1 MHPFRFGVV
10 LEAVGDER
18 SLREIVRRAESAG
31 YATVLIRDHFAAEPF
46 GPQLAPLTTLAT
58 VAAQSTSLRLGTLV
72 IDNDFRHP
80 AVLAKE
86 IATLDLLSGG
96 RVELGLGAGW
106 LAAEY
111 QQTGIPFDSP
121 GTRIARLEESI
132 AILKGLL
139 GGNSV
144 TFHGQHYRVTDLGNF
159 PDSVQRPH
167 PPLLLGG
174 GARRMLSLA
183 GSEADIIS
191 VLNTSVA
198 NGVQRDS
205 VAERSSAR
213 LAEKVAWIR
222 DAAGERF
229 ASIELSLFPDIH
241 IVDDHVMAAG
251 QIAAAR
257 GWKVSPEAVFDMP
270 AILIGSVDRIAEK
283 LQALRQNLGFSYFV
297 VSDTELEMVAPIVS
311 RLSGT

>member
-10 LEAVGDER
+10 LESVHDER
-18 SLREIVRRAESAG
+18 SLRETVRRAECAG
-31 YATVLIRDHFAAEPF
+31 YATVLFRDHFAAEPF
-46 GPQLAPLTTLAT
+46 GPQLAPLTALAT
-58 VAAQSTSLRLGTLV
+58 VAVHSTSLRLGTLV

-86 IATLDLLSGG
+86 IATLDVLSGG

-111 QQTGIPFDSP
+111 QQTGIPFESP

-132 AILKGLL
+132 AILKGLFS
-139 GGNSV
+139 GRPV
-144 TFHGQHYRVTDLGNF
+144 TFHGEHYRVTDLESF
-159 PDSVQRPH
+159 PSSAQKPH

-183 GSEADIIS
+183 GREADTIS

-198 NGVQRDS
+198 SGVQRDS

-222 DAAGERF
+222 DAAGDRF
-229 ASIELSLFPDIH
+229 ESIELSLFPDIH
-241 IVDDHVMAAG
+241 IVDDHITAAG
-251 QIAAAR
+251 EIAAER
-257 GWKVSPEAVFDMP
+257 GWHVSPETVLDMP
-270 AILIGSVDRIAEK
+270 AVVIGSVDRVTDN
-283 LQALRQNLGFSYFV
+283 LQALRKNLGFSYFV
-297 VSDTELEMVAPIVS
+297 VSDSELEMVAPIVS